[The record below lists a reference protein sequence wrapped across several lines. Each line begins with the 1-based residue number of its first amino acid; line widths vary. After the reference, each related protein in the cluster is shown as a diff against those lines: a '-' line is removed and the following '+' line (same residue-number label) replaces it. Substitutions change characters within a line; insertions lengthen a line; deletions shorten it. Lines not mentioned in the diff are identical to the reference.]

1 MSKSPASS
9 CFIYGCVQ
17 KISELPHFS
26 NITLG
31 SEENVLQENLKTAA
45 LHATGCV
52 LSYLIFKLNAS
63 DASWNTIVLIKFS
76 KIFISRCYSTVFL
89 MALICLSE
97 EKKLSEEYF
106 SVTRPFRCVD
116 QTNHP
121 EFLPTSEKCYWG
133 RHENIH
139 PLNVHQHYLSRE
151 TCICDVS
158 PFSCCAKGVWELLQQ

>member
-31 SEENVLQENLKTAA
+31 SEENVLQENLKTAT

-52 LSYLIFKLNAS
+52 LSYLIFKLNVS
-63 DASWNTIVLIKFS
+63 DASWSTIVLIKFS
-76 KIFISRCYSTVFL
+76 KIFIYRCYSTVFL

-97 EKKLSEEYF
+97 EKK
-106 SVTRPFRCVD
+106 R
-116 QTNHP
+116 N
-121 EFLPTSEKCYWG
+121 
-133 RHENIH
+133 
-139 PLNVHQHYLSRE
+139 YLKN
-151 TCICDVS
+151 T
-158 PFSCCAKGVWELLQQ
+158 FQ